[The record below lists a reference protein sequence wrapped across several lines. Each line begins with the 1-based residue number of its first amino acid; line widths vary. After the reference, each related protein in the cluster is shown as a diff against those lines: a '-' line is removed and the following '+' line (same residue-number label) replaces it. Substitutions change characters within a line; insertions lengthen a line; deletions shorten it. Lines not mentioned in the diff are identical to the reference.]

1 MSDTLD
7 RWARVICGIL
17 RDVGDVGDVGDDVGE
32 HHAFSG
38 ISESTRIMT

>member
-1 MSDTLD
+1 MDMSDTLD

-17 RDVGDVGDVGDDVGE
+17 RDVGDVGDDVGE

-38 ISESTRIMT
+38 ISEATRIMT